1 MANDKIDV
9 VVGKK
14 AFDEV
19 GKLKIELE
27 GLIKTFNELY
37 SLTKQSGGNPFGLP
51 KQGTAKAAKQGLT
64 EIEKSARKL
73 DKTNK
78 ALSANEA
85 KASKARESQIKKESD
100 LRERL
105 RTQRNKEEKDNLR
118 NLQKAAQATKKLAKE
133 KADEVRKT
141 QKAAEMSAK
150 LGREYNKLTA
160 KMNASSK
167 VVQDLNAKKLQG
179 KRLSDVEQ
187 KELKQSTRDF
197 LRYQKAV
204 LGADAS
210 VGRFQRNVGNYPRA
224 MGSAATAVKSLSS
237 AMGLMGGAFLFVQVM
252 REAFNTVL
260 EFDRQ
265 LIAVEKTTNMTD
277 SEINLFKEDVVS
289 LGVELKGISI
299 QGLLKASE
307 VAGQLGIKG
316 RDNILKFS
324 KVVQQL
330 GLTSD
335 IIGDESVR
343 NFAKFIEVSTDTVEN
358 ADRLG
363 SVITQ
368 LGNNFATTENQILKN
383 STEIQKAL
391 AIYDATAQGVLGL
404 GAATSALGAEAE
416 QSRSAL
422 QSTFKVLNDG
432 AATGKNLDRIL
443 KITGQS
449 AAEFREQF
457 GRDSVATFQTFIKG
471 LARTAD
477 EGENLSITLR
487 DLNLDEKRTE
497 AVIGVLSKN
506 YDVLADSL
514 SQASTEYETNTALK
528 LEADKAAKSLSSIIG
543 DLGDSFDGLVLSI
556 DKGDGAFSR
565 FLKSALEKSTNLL
578 DFFAGGNEKKLLDS
592 RFKSGQELGK
602 KFTEGYQKEVTE
614 RVDKISPNGS
624 ESFKKNFVK
633 ERVTLEVEAK
643 RLRATKSFNV
653 ELSKQL
659 NLQTKIEETKKRRD
673 GFQDQADSSSI
684 GTVDNFMAITSAA
697 SATFELNGYN
707 KELEKVNK
715 EVAFYNGLVS
725 QIAEFQ
731 LKDIEVDLKSPTN
744 PNGDGVVKTEEE
756 IAAEEKIRQ
765 QGLKDTFELR
775 KYLIEQQIELSD
787 NIFEDEKRN
796 DDDRLTQLSYR
807 YAKEQELAK
816 LNYDNEINEKGIST
830 AKKSLIDAKYE
841 DEKATLEASFLNDR
855 IQLLKLEE
863 LTIEELIKNRE
874 GVLETSFNNELESL
888 NQLLLDKE
896 ISQKEHEERLFQL
909 KKDYALRTLEM
920 EILNLEKLLSNEDLT
935 VSEQIELEKKLAAIR
950 AKFSNKKVDNAK
962 EASEDIRYVNSE
974 EFKKI
979 RAFVQELGN
988 LGSALYDA
996 RIQRVDDEI
1005 QRNNDKYANILDNEN
1020 LTEQQRDAIEA
1031 ERDAKNAQL
1040 EKKKREEQ
1048 RKQAIFNKAM
1058 AVVEI
1063 GVQTAV
1069 NIVKAG
1075 ANPILIAL
1083 AAAIGAAQLAVV
1095 AATPIPR
1102 FKDGKR
1108 KGQGKD
1114 GMALVND
1121 GGRDEIKLSAD
1132 GTMTRYSGR
1141 NVLDYVK
1148 SSDTIIP
1155 NADNY
1160 MRDLNRASVMAS
1172 LQNNGQNLSNSIDRV
1187 NFDTAMYNM
1196 ESKMESGIKKGF
1208 KGVRMNIVNNI
1219 KTGSKDAY
1227 IASKMM

>member
-64 EIEKSARKL
+64 ELEKASRLLSTTNEKLAISENKIVIELARKREEL
-73 DKTNK
+73 RINNLKTKQSTQETNK
-78 ALSANEA
+78 TLGAYTNLTAKLRTLRREYKDVASAEGV
-85 KASKARESQIKKESD
+85 ASKKA
-100 LRERL
+100 
-105 RTQRNKEEKDNLR
+105 QR
-118 NLQKAAQATKKLAKE
+118 LAKE
-133 KADEVRKT
+133 V
-141 QKAAEMSAK
+141 
-150 LGREYNKLTA
+150 NKLD
-160 KMNASSK
+160 SQ
-167 VVQDLNAKKLQG
+167 V
-179 KRLSDVEQ
+179 KRVD
-187 KELKQSTRDF
+187 K
-197 LRYQKAV
+197 
-204 LGADAS
+204 S
-210 VGRFQRNVGNYPRA
+210 VGQFQRNVGNYPKGQVGLKKLGLGFKNLFTGLVAGLGVIQGVRA
-224 MGSAATAVKSLSS
+224 
-237 AMGLMGGAFLFVQVM
+237 
-252 REAFNTVL
+252 AFNFAKESLEVSREMKGVQFAFARLGAEGEDAFKRVKLSTRGLLSDLKIKSSLVDFENFNISLKESDTLFEFLAVRAAQTGKSVDSLKDSLVEGLSKESKLRIDNLGISAKELNDELAITPNFVKAVANIAKREVAQAGDILDKAGNSQEKFNASITNFQASLGSSSMGQASEVFLRIGSSILNLITPTETLTKKIQDQQLELFTLENRLLSTNIKEGERLSIIKELQIQYPDFLSNIDAEKVSNNELQKALKSVNDELVNRIVIARQQDKLDDQNENVADEILRVNEARNRFRKEVSEARVL
-260 EFDRQ
+260 EEGFSPSDNLSELQNARM
-265 LIAVEKTTNMTD
+265 LLYRLNRD
-277 SEINLFKEDVVS
+277 SESETYKYRQAIIGLRTSIGNLALRERLLAKEQNIANGIISERDQLMKDLGITMDKVPGPNIPNEGAKEVLRVKDLRAAISGLKKELKALTKDGYEELNQTELDNIVTKRES
-289 LGVELKGISI
+289 LGVL
-299 QGLLKASE
+299 
-307 VAGQLGIKG
+307 
-316 RDNILKFS
+316 
-324 KVVQQL
+324 
-330 GLTSD
+330 
-335 IIGDESVR
+335 
-343 NFAKFIEVSTDTVEN
+343 
-358 ADRLG
+358 
-363 SVITQ
+363 
-368 LGNNFATTENQILKN
+368 
-383 STEIQKAL
+383 
-391 AIYDATAQGVLGL
+391 
-404 GAATSALGAEAE
+404 E
-416 QSRSAL
+416 Q
-422 QSTFKVLNDG
+422 
-432 AATGKNLDRIL
+432 
-443 KITGQS
+443 
-449 AAEFREQF
+449 
-457 GRDSVATFQTFIKG
+457 
-471 LARTAD
+471 
-477 EGENLSITLR
+477 
-487 DLNLDEKRTE
+487 
-497 AVIGVLSKN
+497 
-506 YDVLADSL
+506 
-514 SQASTEYETNTALK
+514 
-528 LEADKAAKSLSSIIG
+528 
-543 DLGDSFDGLVLSI
+543 
-556 DKGDGAFSR
+556 
-565 FLKSALEKSTNLL
+565 
-578 DFFAGGNEKKLLDS
+578 
-592 RFKSGQELGK
+592 
-602 KFTEGYQKEVTE
+602 
-614 RVDKISPNGS
+614 
-624 ESFKKNFVK
+624 
-633 ERVTLEVEAK
+633 
-643 RLRATKSFNV
+643 
-653 ELSKQL
+653 ELSKYIGS
-659 NLQTKIEETKKRRD
+659 TKAIKDNTDAKKEEE
-673 GFQDQADSSSI
+673 QALKD
-684 GTVDNFMAITSAA
+684 A
-697 SATFELNGYN
+697 FEL
-707 KELEKVNK
+707 K
-715 EVAFYNGLVS
+715 
-725 QIAEFQ
+725 
-731 LKDIEVDLKSPTN
+731 
-744 PNGDGVVKTEEE
+744 
-756 IAAEEKIRQ
+756 
-765 QGLKDTFELR
+765 
-775 KYLIEQQIELSD
+775 KYLLEQEIELSD
-787 NIFEDEKRN
+787 NIFEDEQRN

-896 ISQKEHEERLFQL
+896 ISQEEHEERLFQL

-950 AKFSNKKVDNAK
+950 AEFSNEKVDNAK
-962 EASEDIRYVNSE
+962 EASEDVIDLNSE
-974 EFKKI
+974 EFR
-979 RAFVQELGN
+979 RASELLQELGN
-988 LGSALYDA
+988 LGSTLYDG
-996 RIQRVDDEI
+996 RIQRIDDEI
-1005 QRNNDKYANILDNEN
+1005 QRTNDQYTNILDNEN

-1172 LQNNGQNLSNSIDRV
+1172 LQNNGQNLSNSIDRM